1 MPNNNLDR
9 ICAKRLKADDFAQDD
24 LDYVPTSKFEIGL
37 ISVLAALTL
46 LLLLLACYAYKE
58 LFA

>member
-9 ICAKRLKADDFAQDD
+9 VCVKRLKADDFAQDD
-24 LDYVPTSKFEIGL
+24 LDYVPTSKFEIVL
-37 ISVLAALTL
+37 ISTLAALTL
-46 LLLLLACYAYKE
+46 LLLACYAYNE

>member
-9 ICAKRLKADDFAQDD
+9 VCVKRLKADDFAQDD
-24 LDYVPTSKFEIGL
+24 LDYVPTSKFEIVL
-37 ISVLAALTL
+37 ISVLAALT
-46 LLLLLACYAYKE
+46 LLLLACYAYKE

>member
-24 LDYVPTSKFEIGL
+24 LDYVPTSKFEIVL

-46 LLLLLACYAYKE
+46 LLLACYAYNE

>member
-9 ICAKRLKADDFAQDD
+9 VCVKRLKADDFAQDD
-24 LDYVPTSKFEIGL
+24 LDYVPTSKFEI
-37 ISVLAALTL
+37 VLMIILAVLTALL
-46 LLLLLACYAYKE
+46 FACYAYNE